1 MKKIINVADLF
12 EADTIISLLSSQGI
26 IATKIAVG
34 GGGYTT
40 ITGNY
45 STAGYDIMVDEK
57 DINAAKEIIE
67 ELYSEEDVMINEIM
81 EGENRSLRSR
91 KGLMRIIFIFILIF
105 NGLFIIGSVILQLV
119 DEGR

>member
-1 MKKIINVADLF
+1 MKKVINVADLF

-26 IATKIAVG
+26 VATKMAVG

-57 DINAAKEIIE
+57 DINAAKEIVE
-67 ELYSEEDVMINEIM
+67 ELYRADEIM

-91 KGLMRIIFIFILIF
+91 KGVMRIIFILILIF
-105 NGLFIIGSVILQLV
+105 NGLFIIGSIILQLV
-119 DEGR
+119 NEG

>member
-91 KGLMRIIFIFILIF
+91 KGLMRIIFILILIF

>member
-1 MKKIINVADLF
+1 MKKVINVADLF

-26 IATKIAVG
+26 VATKMAVG

-57 DINAAKEIIE
+57 NINAAKEIVE
-67 ELYSEEDVMINEIM
+67 ELYRADEVMADEIM

-91 KGLMRIIFIFILIF
+91 KGVMRIIFILILIF
-105 NGLFIIGSVILQLV
+105 NGLFIIGSIILQLV
-119 DEGR
+119 NEG